1 MKLSDIIVTE
11 AIIPELGSATRD
23 EAIEQ
28 LIKSLA
34 QANAIPKRTVK
45 EATMAV
51 ISRENQATTGIGKGV
66 ALPHAKLKSIKHP
79 VGTIGRSSRGIDFGS
94 LDSKPVYIII
104 LLLSCTDN
112 PDEHLQAMETIFDY
126 VQQDIFRKFLL
137 QSDTVEKIAELI
149 SEADELR

>member
-1 MKLSDIIVTE
+1 MKLSDIIVTD
-11 AIIPELGSATRD
+11 AIIPDLDAATRD

-28 LIKSLA
+28 LTHSLA
-34 QANAIPKRTVK
+34 QAGAIPKRIVK
-45 EATMAV
+45 DATTAI

-66 ALPHAKLKSIKHP
+66 ALPHAKLKSIRHP

-104 LLLSCTDN
+104 LLLSSLEN
-112 PDEHLQAMETIFDY
+112 PDEHLQAMETIFNH

-137 QSDTVEKIAELI
+137 QSDTVEKIADLI
-149 SEADELR
+149 AEADELA